1 MSKGENVKMN
11 KPNLFSYATSELSQD
26 AFLCWLMNWA
36 SHEFSEINPP
46 LHDIG
51 KKFIDAIFRKHG
63 QSCPNI
69 EHISIT
75 RQVDGLDILVVI
87 NHKYAILIE
96 DKTYTQDHT
105 NQLARYRVAVEK
117 RGYQHQLPIYYKI
130 GNQSN
135 YDTVVAAG
143 YKPFLR
149 KDMLAILQEGYKRNI
164 TDSIF
169 NDYYQHLLST
179 EEAYNKYKTA
189 PLHEWKG
196 LAWQGFYSELQN
208 AGILGE
214 WDYVSNP
221 QGGFYGFWW
230 HWKNG
235 GDCQLYLQLE
245 QEKLC
250 VKIEVADKEKRAY
263 LRTNW
268 CQKVLEKS
276 RDFQLHVKKP
286 SRFGN
291 GRYMTVAVLENYIIT
306 NKDGILD
313 LTSTIDVLKRAE
325 KLLDALTVVRTNQ

>member
-1 MSKGENVKMN
+1 M
-11 KPNLFSYATSELSQD
+11 
-26 AFLCWLMNWA
+26 
-36 SHEFSEINPP
+36 
-46 LHDIG
+46 
-51 KKFIDAIFRKHG
+51 
-63 QSCPNI
+63 
-69 EHISIT
+69 
-75 RQVDGLDILVVI
+75 
-87 NHKYAILIE
+87 
-96 DKTYTQDHT
+96 
-105 NQLARYRVAVEK
+105 
-117 RGYQHQLPIYYKI
+117 
-130 GNQSN
+130 
-135 YDTVVAAG
+135 VAAG

-230 HWKNG
+230 HWKNE

-245 QEKLC
+245 REKLC

-276 RDFQLHVKKP
+276 KDFQLHVKKP

-291 GRYMTVAVLENYIIT
+291 GRCMTVAVLENYIIT